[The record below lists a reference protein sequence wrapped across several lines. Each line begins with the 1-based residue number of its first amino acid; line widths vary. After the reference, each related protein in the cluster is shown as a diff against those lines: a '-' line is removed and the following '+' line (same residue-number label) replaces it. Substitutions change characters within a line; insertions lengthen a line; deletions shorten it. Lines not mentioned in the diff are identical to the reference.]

1 LRTQPFEEDVVPE
14 APAPV
19 HADGEPMS
27 ARDIGEVIPRDRA
40 ITLIGIEELR
50 PTLAQGVVQ
59 GLTT

>member
-1 LRTQPFEEDVVPE
+1 
-14 APAPV
+14 
-19 HADGEPMS
+19 MS